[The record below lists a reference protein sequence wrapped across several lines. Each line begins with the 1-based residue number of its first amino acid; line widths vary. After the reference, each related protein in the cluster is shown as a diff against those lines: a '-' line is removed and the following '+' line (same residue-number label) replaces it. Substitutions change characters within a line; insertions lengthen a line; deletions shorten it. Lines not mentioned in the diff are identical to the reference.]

1 MSLFH
6 LFHRK
11 RTTLSDC
18 SYLKTRPVGLQ
29 RLEDWH
35 GHSPLVHLHPQVP
48 VIEAGV
54 IPNGFVIFCRRSK
67 TTDMSTMRDTEG
79 RLWQLRD
86 GFKHLKDPRV
96 TQPKS
101 RQGCKKIDEGMWI
114 LESNFQVQ
122 VSAPALLLASCDP
135 GASFSP
141 LKLQFLV
148 FDLIKNIFIGV

>member
-1 MSLFH
+1 MSLPPVPW
-6 LFHRK
+6 K
-11 RTTLSDC
+11 GPPSLSC

-35 GHSPLVHLHPQVP
+35 GPDPLVHLHPT
-48 VIEAGV
+48 GTSHRSGCNS
-54 IPNGFVIFCRRSK
+54 NGCVIFCRRSK
-67 TTDMSTMRDTEG
+67 TRTCQRWGHRRQALATEG
-79 RLWQLRD
+79 WIQTFERPSGD
-86 GFKHLKDPRV
+86 PALKVD
-96 TQPKS
+96 KDA
-101 RQGCKKIDEGMWI
+101 KIDEGMWI

-135 GASFSP
+135 GSKFSP